1 MRSCS
6 ARMHSRCCTQCGL
19 RSAAAAGP
27 SLSAASMCG
36 EPTSLYQPLMQQAAC
51 AAIDKSR
58 DPGGSDSARD
68 TSTTSSQ
75 TSASRRS
82 CAARASSLY
91 VHTGSRCSRPDVCG
105 SPVTSHAPR
114 ARAQADA
121 ASTSHRALPTAFR
134 SCCSCCCADGCCDGC
149 ACSCCCPPCPVRCCW
164 RCCCCCSSIS
174 RGRCCCRLTC
184 RRPLMGAGGDGSLA
198 AAAAS
203 GSRSHGKGDT
213 AAGMRSGSDSTIA
226 PSTSASATSPT
237 ETTHPNCSSCAWKY
251 ALSVLGT

>member
-82 CAARASSLY
+82 CVGKEAWAVRVRGVEGPGRGKVAGARERGAMYMYSQPPRLPCNKLPRSPSCTAPNTRSAHH
-91 VHTGSRCSRPDVCG
+91 VHVGACAHTQVDE
-105 SPVTSHAPR
+105 TSV
-114 ARAQADA
+114 DA
-121 ASTSHRALPTAFR
+121 AAVKTS
-134 SCCSCCCADGCCDGC
+134 
-149 ACSCCCPPCPVRCCW
+149 
-164 RCCCCCSSIS
+164 SSGTES
-174 RGRCCCRLTC
+174 EN
-184 RRPLMGAGGDGSLA
+184 GA
-198 AAAAS
+198 
-203 GSRSHGKGDT
+203 
-213 AAGMRSGSDSTIA
+213 
-226 PSTSASATSPT
+226 
-237 ETTHPNCSSCAWKY
+237 
-251 ALSVLGT
+251 